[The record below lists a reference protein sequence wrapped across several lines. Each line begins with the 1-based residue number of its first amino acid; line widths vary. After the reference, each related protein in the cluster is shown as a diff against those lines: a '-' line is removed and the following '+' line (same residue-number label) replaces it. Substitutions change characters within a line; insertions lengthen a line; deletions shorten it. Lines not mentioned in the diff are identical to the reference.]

1 MRIED
6 TSSLKDLEKKSAKG
20 SSLKKLVSGLFEK
33 ELTVKQSENSTY
45 DIDVEQLKKEID
57 FCGDTLAKEP
67 TLANF
72 KKFRELLGQLV
83 KRVGNEA
90 YRLEKIG
97 GTALNPRYF
106 EVIKVIN
113 NEADQLYNLIVK
125 EQRNNMEITAKV
137 IGIKGL
143 VVDLIT

>member
-1 MRIED
+1 MRID
-6 TSSLKDLEKKSAKG
+6 DKTTLKELDKKAAKG
-20 SSLKKLVSGLFEK
+20 SSIKKLVSGLFEK
-33 ELTVKQSENSTY
+33 ELSIKQTETDSYQS
-45 DIDVEQLKKEID
+45 DVDQLKKEID
-57 FCGDTLAKEP
+57 FYGDTLSREP

-83 KRVGNEA
+83 KRVNSEA

-113 NEADQLYNLIVK
+113 SEAEQLHDLIVK
-125 EQRNNMEITAKV
+125 EQRNNMAITAKV

>member
-1 MRIED
+1 MRIEEK
-6 TSSLKDLEKKSAKG
+6 TTLKELDKKSAKG
-20 SSLKKLVSGLFEK
+20 SSIKRLVSGLFEK
-33 ELTVKQSENSTY
+33 ELAIKQTETDTY
-45 DIDVEQLKKEID
+45 QTDVDQLKKEID
-57 FCGDTLAKEP
+57 FYGDTLSREP

-83 KRVGNEA
+83 KRVNSEA

-113 NEADQLYNLIVK
+113 SEAEQLHDLIVK
-125 EQRNNMEITAKV
+125 EQRSNMAITAKI